1 MSKNKRKHEGDA
13 PDGPPTSG
21 MMIHFHEFFF
31 KKCMKVILLL
41 LFLKNLGVEQNNIL
55 SKGVINGLLII
66 FYTEHNSQKW
76 VIPCVVLFLV
86 FQSMLLEAPNLKN

>member
-31 KKCMKVILLL
+31 KKYMKVILL